1 MRVLLVTSRF
11 PLPPWRGNQV
21 RTIEWLQALR
31 GYDLA
36 LVCPESPGGS
46 IGGLPADVNIYSP
59 SVASR
64 SAGLLRATVLGLPM
78 QEGLYGSGI
87 ARRAVSDALGNWQ
100 PDVVVVQMVRC
111 AWAAEA
117 VWNRAPALPVVFDS
131 IDAMG
136 LHFDRAAQAASP
148 LPAMAYRAEARR
160 CRRRERGLVTRAR
173 LTVAVS
179 ERDLTALAV
188 PAGRGR
194 VIPVAGR
201 HTVRSESPPRKKT
214 VLMSGNL
221 GYRPTV
227 LGAEWFAREVW
238 PSLKQRMP
246 EAQWVL
252 AGARPARA
260 VRRLADLPGV
270 EVHADVPDL
279 EPYLQSARVAIAP
292 MSSGSG
298 VPMKVLE
305 ALAAG
310 LPVVAHPWAAE
321 GIADQGGEA
330 VAAPADAA
338 GWVDVLERLLTDS
351 RGARDLGERGHALW
365 QRVYHPE
372 RVAEQ
377 IRQVIAE
384 AAGTELGEN
393 SEFGIRDSEFPSTRP
408 PTA

>member
-1 MRVLLVTSRF
+1 
-11 PLPPWRGNQV
+11 
-21 RTIEWLQALR
+21 
-31 GYDLA
+31 
-36 LVCPESPGGS
+36 
-46 IGGLPADVNIYSP
+46 LPADVNQYSP

-64 SAGLLRATVLGLPM
+64 SAGLLRAAVSGLPL
-78 QEGLYGSGI
+78 QEGLYDSGI
-87 ARRAVSDALGNWQ
+87 ARRTVSDAVGSWQ

-111 AWAAEA
+111 AWAAEV
-117 VWNRAPALPVVFDS
+117 VWNRGPALPVVFDS

-136 LHFDRAAQAASP
+136 LHFDRAAQAAAP
-148 LPAMAYRAEARR
+148 LQAMAYRAEARR
-160 CRRRERGLVTRAR
+160 CRRRERALVTRAQR
-173 LTVAVS
+173 TVAVS

-194 VIPVAGR
+194 MIPVAGR
-201 HTVRSESPPRKKT
+201 HTVRTESTSGEP
-214 VLMSGNL
+214 VILLSGNL

-260 VRRLADLPGV
+260 VRRLAGLPGV

-292 MSSGSG
+292 MNSGSG

-310 LPVVAHPWAAE
+310 LAVVAHPWAAE
-321 GIADQGGEA
+321 GLADQGGVA

-338 GWVDVLERLLTDS
+338 GWVDALERLLTDS
-351 RGARDLGERGHALW
+351 QEARDLGERGHELW

-377 IRQVIAE
+377 IRQVVAE
-384 AAGTELGEN
+384 AA
-393 SEFGIRDSEFPSTRP
+393 S
-408 PTA
+408 

>member
-31 GYDLA
+31 GHDLA
-36 LVCPESPGGS
+36 LVCPGSPGGS
-46 IGGLPADVNIYSP
+46 SGGLPADVNSYSP
-59 SVASR
+59 GVASR
-64 SAGLLRATVLGLPM
+64 GAGVLRAAVSGLPI

-87 ARRAVSDALGNWQ
+87 ARRKFSDALESWQ

-111 AWAAEA
+111 AWAAEV
-117 VWNRAPALPVVFDS
+117 VWDRAPALPVVFDS

-136 LHFDRAAQAASP
+136 LHFDRAAQAAAP
-148 LPAMAYRAEARR
+148 LQAVVYRAEARR
-160 CRRRERGLVTRAR
+160 CRRRERALVTRAR

-201 HTVRSESPPRKKT
+201 HTLRSGLSTSEPV
-214 VLMSGNL
+214 VLLSGNL

-238 PSLKQRMP
+238 PSLKQRVP
-246 EAQWVL
+246 EARWVL

-260 VRRLADLPGV
+260 AQRLANLPGV

-321 GIADQGGEA
+321 GLADQGGEA
-330 VAAPADAA
+330 VAAPTDAA
-338 GWVDVLERLLTDS
+338 GWVDTLERLLTDS
-351 RGARDLGERGHALW
+351 QGARDLGERGHALW

-377 IRQVIAE
+377 IRQVVTE
-384 AAGTELGEN
+384 AAGNGMN
-393 SEFGIRDSEFPSTRP
+393 
-408 PTA
+408 